1 MSSSFWYSLLGH
13 ILIGL
18 LFFISLP
25 TFQKQQTPLDSVPV
39 FIDLKNMEIT
49 DKTNLPAKVEKPAEP
64 KTVVKE
70 EKQPAKIETRK
81 IEPVK
86 EVVEPVQKTE
96 PVKDAVKTVVPEPVK
111 KPVPVVKPKPK
122 VPVKAPTVKPK
133 PVKAKPKED
142 DGLDS
147 LLASVEK
154 MSKTNNPAPKK
165 KDEISDLVAGVLDG
179 VEKGPTHA
187 PIGNKLSVSQIDFIK
202 AKVREKWIF
211 DAGIDGIDKMIV
223 ELRVYLSRDGRV
235 SDVEILDKKRYDQD
249 ASFRSVAESAKR
261 AVNRCDKD
269 GEESPFR
276 MLALRYPERYSDW
289 QQLRL
294 SFSPMDDGAI

>member
-49 DKTNLPAKVEKPAEP
+49 DKTNLLAKIEKPAESKP
-64 KTVVKE
+64 IVRE

-86 EVVEPVQKTE
+86 EVVEPIQKPE

-122 VPVKAPTVKPK
+122 VPAKAPTVKPK

-187 PIGNKLSVSQIDFIK
+187 PIGNKLSVSQIDFI
-202 AKVREKWIF
+202 AAEVRKHWNI
-211 DAGIDGIDKMIV
+211 DAGIDGVANMIV
-223 ELRVYLSRDGRV
+223 ELRVHLSRDGRV
-235 SDVEILDKKRYDQD
+235 SDVEFLNKKRYDQD
-249 ASFRSVAESAKR
+249 NSFRAVAESAKR
-261 AVNRCDKD
+261 AVNICDKM

-276 MLALRYPERYSDW
+276 VLALKYPERYSDW
-289 QQLRL
+289 QSLWL
-294 SFSPMDDGAI
+294 SFNPSDIGIF